1 MVISFLFFT
10 FPFFQKL
17 RSENQKVKN
26 KNGKVKKKKEITM
39 SPPLNLRRLMKRSE
53 EEVGLILPVFL
64 RKRLDTDMPC
74 D

>member
-1 MVISFLFFT
+1 
-10 FPFFQKL
+10 
-17 RSENQKVKN
+17 
-26 KNGKVKKKKEITM
+26 M
-39 SPPLNLRRLMKRSE
+39 SPPLNLRRLMERSA

>member
-1 MVISFLFFT
+1 MISFLFFT
-10 FPFFQKL
+10 FPFFQKWP
-17 RSENQKVKN
+17 SENQKVKN
-26 KNGKVKKKKEITM
+26 KNGKVKKKKKEITM
-39 SPPLNLRRLMKRSE
+39 SPPLNLRRLMERSA